1 MCNNNAYR
9 WYVIACCLLVCLLF
23 FSCKK
28 QADNSSSSRQYG
40 TVTFTINWESIGVEY
55 AEQNTLCYCFYPLNN
70 GPMIQTESSTGTLK
84 IALPPGKYGLLVYN
98 SNNNTIKLRNRSQFD
113 HAEAYFNIKEEDD
126 ASSSPLYGTIHHDL
140 LVVADKHETI
150 TLTPTYFTKCVLFD
164 IKLDEKDMG
173 KIKGCK
179 GVLTGVT
186 PALHVSNRKMNRTS
200 TTQLPIFLQK
210 TSDGFE
216 GKLFLWDGD
225 TSQQV
230 SHELILTFTLFDGQ
244 KMSSTL
250 GIGPALFDIKKQ
262 DIRMKVNAS
271 VDSQSSAA
279 QIQLRCDS
287 ITPELLSAK

>member
-1 MCNNNAYR
+1 M
-9 WYVIACCLLVCLLF
+9 LVCLLF

-28 QADNSSSSRQYG
+28 QADNSSSRQYG

-55 AEQNTLCYCFYPLNN
+55 AEQNTLYYCFYPLNN

-113 HAEAYFNIKEEDD
+113 HAEAYFTIKEEDD
-126 ASSSPLYGTIHHDL
+126 TLSSPLYGTIHHDL
-140 LVVADKHETI
+140 LIVADKHETI

-164 IKLDEKDMG
+164 IELDKKDID
-173 KIKGCK
+173 KIKECK

-186 PALHVSNRKMNRTS
+186 PALHVSNRKMNRTT
-200 TTQLPIFLQK
+200 TTQLPVFLQK
-210 TSDGFE
+210 TSGGFE
-216 GKLFLWDGD
+216 GQLFLWDGNSGD
-225 TSQQV
+225 TNQPV
-230 SHELILTFTLFDGQ
+230 SHELILTFTLFNGQ
-244 KMSSTL
+244 KISSTL
-250 GIGPALFDIKKQ
+250 GVGQALFDIKKQ

-271 VDSQSSAA
+271 IDSGNSAA
-279 QIQLRCDS
+279 QIRLRCDS